1 MRGLFPGLGLE
12 PMINF
17 FSRIRIRILAI
28 VLMSIIPAFA
38 LIYLSAAERKRQIS
52 QEIEDNAVR
61 LSRFLASNLERDLS
75 EARGFLNSTSQLI
88 ASRPIEDNACAML
101 LNGLLGSSSVY
112 KNLGTA
118 DLDGSLACSARPVS
132 GKADMSK
139 FKWFEASKTERDFAV
154 GFDFNG
160 AMGKEASIILA
171 YPVIDGKGGLR
182 RILFAV
188 MDLDWVNRLAEDSR
202 LPAGSAISVT
212 NRRGDAIARYP
223 DPDKWVG
230 KAYPIV
236 RTPQNTAA
244 HDSVK
249 VAIGIDGIKRLYAFA
264 PVSGPGELI
273 VHVGIKREAIWEP
286 ANRALRKQL
295 FALGLVTAL
304 AILAAWFTS
313 DIFLLKQVRA
323 LIRATKELGA
333 GKAGVRT
340 SLSYDIGELGELAR
354 AFDEMAETLEWR
366 EAQLREAEIERSDP
380 DGMLFEMLDFV
391 PTPCIVLNDGYVIQS
406 GNPLAQSIFSKLS
419 PKAFIGTSIF
429 RLLPEFPKDW
439 LQADFKQDSQ
449 PGRDIPT
456 GTPAPSVLTLSEDS
470 FTFEVRLSR
479 YPHSGKSFIIVLLR
493 VIDGNRT
500 TG

>member
-1 MRGLFPGLGLE
+1 
-12 PMINF
+12 MINM
-17 FSRIRIRILAI
+17 FSRLRFRILAI

-38 LIYLSAAERKRQIS
+38 LIYLSAAERKRQVS
-52 QEIEDNAVR
+52 QEIEDNAIR

-88 ASRPIEDNACAML
+88 AARPVEGDSCTRL
-101 LNGLLGSSSVY
+101 LNTLLGTASVF
-112 KNLGTA
+112 KNLGSA
-118 DLDGSLACSARPVS
+118 DLDGALMCSARPVL
-132 GKADMSK
+132 GKADLSK
-139 FKWFEASKTERDFAV
+139 FNWFEAIKSERDFTV

-160 AMGKEASIILA
+160 TMSKEASIILS
-171 YPVIDGKGGLR
+171 YPVFDRNGGVR

-244 HDSVK
+244 VDTVK
-249 VAIGIDGIKRLYAFA
+249 VAYGIDGIKRLYAFA
-264 PVSGPGELI
+264 PVMGAGDLI

-286 ANRALRKQL
+286 ANQALRKQL
-295 FALGLVTAL
+295 FALGLVAIL

-313 DIFLLKQVRA
+313 DIFLLKQIRA
-323 LIRATKELGA
+323 LIRAAKELGS
-333 GKAGVRT
+333 GKTGARS

-366 EAQLREAEIERSDP
+366 EAQLRESEIERADP
-380 DGMLFEMLDFV
+380 AGLLFEMLDFL
-391 PTPCIVLNDGYVIQS
+391 PTPCIILNESFDIQS
-406 GNPLAQSIFSKLS
+406 GNSMAQSVFSRLS
-419 PKAFIGTSIF
+419 PDAILGASIF
-429 RLLPEFPKDW
+429 RFLPKLPKDW
-439 LQADFKQDSQ
+439 AQRESKRDSQ
-449 PGRDIPT
+449 NEGDLPKGAQA
-456 GTPAPSVLTLSEDS
+456 PAGITMSQGS
-470 FTFEVRLSR
+470 FTFEIRFSR
-479 YPHSGKSFIIVLLR
+479 FPLSGKSFLIVLLR
-493 VIDGNRT
+493 VIDGNRA